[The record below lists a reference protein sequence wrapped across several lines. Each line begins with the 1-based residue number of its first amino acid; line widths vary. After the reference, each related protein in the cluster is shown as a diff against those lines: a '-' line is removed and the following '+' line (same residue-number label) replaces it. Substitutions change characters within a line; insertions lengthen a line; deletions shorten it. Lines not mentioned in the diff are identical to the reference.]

1 MATST
6 DAQEFSSIKFDY
18 LIIGGGT
25 AGLAVA
31 SRLAEI
37 PSLTIGVLEAGKSG
51 YGDDDIDIPAYSG
64 RALGG
69 PYDWHFQ
76 TTPQPGL
83 GGRTLPWNR
92 GKVLGGSSALNY
104 MTWNRGSKEDYN
116 AWEELGND
124 GWGWDSLLPYFKR
137 SERFHPPPPNF
148 KDNHQASYNEPNSF
162 LGEDGPINVSYT
174 RDFSPSHALW
184 HATFNEV
191 GVESNPAH
199 LDGSNVGVWTTI
211 VAVNPETATRSY
223 ATHYCLTPPANL
235 HILTEALVEQVV
247 LDKKDGEWA
256 ATGVRFSHYGKQYVA
271 SAAREVIL
279 SAGSVQSPQLL
290 ELSGVGR
297 ADVLGAAGIPLKVE
311 SPNVGENL
319 QEHIMLPMVFEVD
332 PKLPHPDDLFIEEIA
347 ATAYE
352 QYQREKSGRLTVLP
366 CSMAYL
372 PVSKL
377 APKEDVASL
386 SSRSQQL
393 ERFGAEQTSILSS
406 RFDTDKQLGQV
417 EFVFDLGNWN
427 PSFAPKEEGK
437 RYCSMLLV
445 LQYPYSRGSIH
456 IDPKDG
462 PTADG
467 VPATAHQQ
475 PVIDPQYYVGPHGEL
490 DLEIML
496 HGAKFAQKICST
508 KPLKNVIPGPA
519 SPSSAVVSDE
529 DLRGWIVENTI
540 TDWHP
545 TGTCAMGGRV
555 GQAGGVVDERLR
567 VYGVKGLRVIDASVM
582 PLHISAHLQATVY
595 AIGEKGAD
603 MILEDAGL
611 RS

>member
-1 MATST
+1 MATLI
-6 DAQEFSSIKFDY
+6 DAKEFAETEFDY
-18 LIIGGGT
+18 IVVGGGT

-37 PSLTIGVLEAGKSG
+37 PTLTVGVLEAGKSG
-51 YGDDDIDIPAYSG
+51 YGDDNIDIPAYSG

-69 PYDWHFQ
+69 PYDWHFK

-92 GKVLGGSSALNY
+92 GKILGGSSALNY
-104 MTWNRGSKEDYN
+104 MTWNRGSKEDYD
-116 AWEELGND
+116 AWEELGNA
-124 GWGWDSLLPYFKR
+124 GWGWDSLLPYFKK
-137 SERFHPPPPNF
+137 SERFHPPPPEF
-148 KDNHQASYNEPNSF
+148 KDNHQASYNKPNSI

-184 HATFNEV
+184 HAAFNEV

-199 LDGSNVGVWTTI
+199 LNGSNVGVWTTI

-223 ATHYCLTPPANL
+223 AAHYCLSPPKNL
-235 HILTEALVEQVV
+235 HILTEALVEEVI
-247 LDKKDGEWA
+247 LKKDGGEGEWT
-256 ATGVRFSHYGKQYVA
+256 ATGVRFSHYGRTYVA

-297 ADVLGAAGIPLKVE
+297 PDILGAAGILLKVE

-319 QEHIMLPMVFEVD
+319 QEHIID
-332 PKLPHPDDLFIEEIA
+332 PKLPHPDDLFDEEIA
-347 ATAYE
+347 AAAYE

-366 CSMAYL
+366 CSMCYL

-377 APKEDVASL
+377 APKEELATLASK
-386 SSRSQQL
+386 SQQL
-393 ERFGAEQTSILSS
+393 EHFGPEQASILSR
-406 RFDTDKQLGQV
+406 RFSNDKQLGQV

-427 PSFAPKEEGK
+427 PSFTPDSDGE
-437 RYCSMLLV
+437 RYCSLLLV
-445 LQYPYSRGSIH
+445 LQYPFSRGSIH
-456 IDPKDG
+456 IAPDTGPNTDG
-462 PTADG
+462 RP
-467 VPATAHQQ
+467 PTAHQQ
-475 PVIDPQYYVGPHGEL
+475 PEIDPQYYAGPHGEL

-508 KPLKNVIPGPA
+508 KPLKNIIPGPA
-519 SPSSAVVSDE
+519 SPSSDVVSDE
-529 DLRGWIVENTI
+529 DLRSWIVENTI

-555 GQAGGVVDERLR
+555 RKAGGVVDERLK
-567 VYGVKGLRVIDASVM
+567 VYGVNGLRVIDASVM

-611 RS
+611 RGQ